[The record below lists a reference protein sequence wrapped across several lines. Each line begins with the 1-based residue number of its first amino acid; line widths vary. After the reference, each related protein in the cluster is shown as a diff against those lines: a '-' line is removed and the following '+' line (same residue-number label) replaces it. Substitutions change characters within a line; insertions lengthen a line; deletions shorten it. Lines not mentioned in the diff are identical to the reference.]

1 MKERKNSLETFRES
15 FLTRINS
22 LRISHSKDMKKMQ
35 IFNGDGKTREE
46 RETLFRAPKTEQK
59 NKNGGVCM

>member
-1 MKERKNSLETFRES
+1 MYKIIALSQNKSMKR
-15 FLTRINS
+15 
-22 LRISHSKDMKKMQ
+22 MQ

-59 NKNGGVCM
+59 NKNNGVCI

>member
-1 MKERKNSLETFRES
+1 MKGRKNSLETFRES

-35 IFNGDGKTREE
+35 IFNGDGKTRED
-46 RETLFRAPKTEQK
+46 
-59 NKNGGVCM
+59 G